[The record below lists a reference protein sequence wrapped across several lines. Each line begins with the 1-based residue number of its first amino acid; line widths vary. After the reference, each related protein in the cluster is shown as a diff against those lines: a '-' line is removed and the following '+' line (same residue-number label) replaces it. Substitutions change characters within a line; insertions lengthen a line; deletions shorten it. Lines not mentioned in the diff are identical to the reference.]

1 MANKNTLRLRK
12 AGFAGYGE
20 KRGTKVDTSLSNP
33 ERKSAKKTFKIKSFE
48 PVVTTDK
55 EESAILPDQKIQKVN
70 KKNS

>member
-1 MANKNTLRLRK
+1 MRLRR

-20 KRGTKVDTSLSNP
+20 KRGTKVDTSANNP
-33 ERKSAKKTFKIKSFE
+33 ERKSNKKTFKVKSFE

-55 EESAILPDQKIQKVN
+55 EESAIVPDQKIQKVN